1 MEDVGLEL
9 NLVSA
14 PVATSRSLPKKKK
27 RGSRFAWE
35 KKGPKNRSEQ
45 RRNLSP
51 ATPKP
56 TASGHK
62 ALKSDTRNV
71 DRQTST
77 LGDPHPPVEIGIG
90 NEKIES
96 QVERRN
102 TEVNEVQEEPQS
114 QILLSAAAEATD
126 DGNNTSYKKRPDPA
140 TNKASLAHRRHTVA
154 HGNPMT
160 KEMGLGGD
168 NASRQPP
175 KRRRVTEEAAQGA
188 APLPRQAGKHGE
200 GGLKHTPMILSPK
213 QKDNKSKRSRASKGP
228 VARDGVVDFTD
239 EGGDSAPRTNSLTRT
254 PNRRVPAGKIASLT
268 MPSAGKKW
276 WDDDDDNI
284 VAPKFNVLRS
294 VSSKGDSRPSG
305 GEADGGD
312 VVVDEDGGLPS
323 TVHPNSVRPKRVDI
337 DGESSNAMGI
347 LAALLAK
354 DGATGNENPKKI
366 KSRASNTKSLRN
378 PVERKSDTVEGGV
391 GIGTTASAST
401 EMDDVSVCGEKED
414 VGNHS
419 MGSGANGADGNQEE
433 RVLSV
438 IPSGEGPD
446 CMRESVTRKNRG
458 KVHIASDGG
467 VPLPEYHARP
477 RELSRRAAPKPLPS
491 KRSSHYMATG
501 PEATFTAL
509 GLPPKMVEH
518 LEGQKGDSGGRGGMG
533 LAGPT
538 VCQMVAI
545 PVLSAGHNAVIK
557 SETGSGKTLAY
568 LLPMLCDLATLDPK
582 VERDKGTFAIV
593 LAPTR
598 ELSYQI
604 LKVKQPVFLWCVHM
618 LCFFLINPAP
628 LVHSGMG

>member
-14 PVATSRSLPKKKK
+14 PVETSRPPSKRKK

-35 KKGPKNRSEQ
+35 KNGQKNRSEQ

-62 ALKSDTRNV
+62 ALESGTRNV

-77 LGDPHPPVEIGIG
+77 SGDSHPPVEIGIG
-90 NEKIES
+90 NAKIES

-102 TEVNEVQEEPQS
+102 TEVKEVQEKPQS
-114 QILLSAAAEATD
+114 QILLPAATEATI
-126 DGNNTSYKKRPDPA
+126 DGNNTSNKKRPGPA
-140 TNKASLAHRRHTVA
+140 TNKASLDHRRRTVA

-160 KEMGLGGD
+160 KEMVQGGD
-168 NASRQPP
+168 NTSRQPP
-175 KRRRVTEEAAQGA
+175 KAKRRRVTDEATQGMVS
-188 APLPRQAGKHGE
+188 LPREAEKHCE
-200 GGLKHTPMILSPK
+200 GGLKHTPTILSSE
-213 QKDNKSKRSRASKGP
+213 QSDNKSKRPWASKGP

-239 EGGDSAPRTNSLTRT
+239 EDGDSAPRTNNRTRT
-254 PNRRVPAGKIASLT
+254 PNHRVPARKITSLD
-268 MPSAGKKW
+268 MPSAAEKW

-284 VAPKFNVLRS
+284 VAPKVKVLRS
-294 VSSKGDSRPSG
+294 VSSKGGSRPSG
-305 GEADGGD
+305 GREDVGD
-312 VVVDEDGGLPS
+312 VVIDEDGGLPS
-323 TVHPNSVRPKRVDI
+323 TVHPNSIRPKRVDI
-337 DGESSNAMGI
+337 DGEASNAMGI
-347 LAALLAK
+347 LAALLEK
-354 DGATGNENPKKI
+354 DGAAGNKTLKRI
-366 KSRASNTKSLRN
+366 KSRASNTKDSRY
-378 PVERKSDTVEGGV
+378 PVERNGATVEGGV
-391 GIGTTASAST
+391 GIDTAASAST
-401 EMDDVSVCGEKED
+401 EMDDVSVGSEKEEGGD
-414 VGNHS
+414 QS
-419 MGSGANGADGNQEE
+419 MGSGANGTDDNQEE
-433 RVLSV
+433 RAPSV

-467 VPLPEYHARP
+467 VPPPEHHARP
-477 RELSRRAAPKPLPS
+477 RELSRRAAAKPLPS
-491 KRSSHYMATG
+491 KRSAHYMATG
-501 PEATFTAL
+501 PGATFTAL
-509 GLPPKMVEH
+509 RLPPKMVDH
-518 LEGQKGDSGGRGGMG
+518 LEGQKGGRGGMG

-568 LLPMLCDLATLDPK
+568 LLPMLCDLAMLEPK

-598 ELSYQI
+598 ELSSQI
-604 LKVKQPVFLWCVHM
+604 LKVKQPVL
-618 LCFFLINPAP
+618 L
-628 LVHSGMG
+628 